1 MCTCARAP
9 ALTFI
14 IFSMEGMEGMEEQAA
29 MRFFGSIPFIHTS
42 EVWNMSSLRDEMPL
56 VTEFIDDLR
65 SAFGAGEIDG
75 AIRAGLKGRPFF
87 WAHEGGHELGT
98 PLPGIGGSDG
108 GRGVGDGAVR
118 APGVVRGAVSGVE
131 TVRVAVRGAKA

>member
-1 MCTCARAP
+1 
-9 ALTFI
+9 
-14 IFSMEGMEGMEEQAA
+14 MEGMEGMEQQAS

-42 EVWNMSSLRDEMPL
+42 EVWNVSSLRDEMPK
-56 VTEFIDDLR
+56 VTAFIDDLR
-65 SAFGAGEIDG
+65 AAFGAGEIDG

-87 WAHEGGHELGT
+87 WAREGGHELGT

-118 APGVVRGAVSGVE
+118 APGAVPGAVPRVE
-131 TVRVAVRGAKA
+131 RLRVAGTGVKA